1 VVARSDL
8 SAHAGWCDPS
18 TAQMADAGVR
28 ACCDILIGVAAAAD
42 YTPVRSSA
50 QKIKKS
56 GNTLMVELKPT
67 TDRLATVT
75 QRQNPPFCVGFA
87 AES

>member
-1 VVARSDL
+1 VFARVQ
-8 SAHAGWCDPS
+8 G
-18 TAQMADAGVR
+18 
-28 ACCDILIGVAAAAD
+28 CDILIGVAAAAD

-67 TDRLATVT
+67 TDRLATVA